1 MSASVFQQVKTAVP
15 AGVRTM
21 ATLKQISMR
30 LKSVSNIQKITK
42 SMKMV
47 SSAKF
52 KRAEKMLKSVKPIG
66 SAAQALQT
74 KGGVVSEQEPQKRLI
89 VPVSS
94 DRGLCGGIHSGVCR
108 SIRTRIANFG
118 SDVEYHIATVGDKT
132 RGILARTHSNKL
144 LISANEVGRLPPTFD
159 EASFFASEVLA
170 HGFAADSVDIVF
182 NKFRSAVAYDVTQVS
197 IPSVDAIADS
207 DALNAYDDVDS
218 ETLKSYQEFNL
229 AANVFYA
236 MVEGQASEQSARMSA
251 MENATNNAG
260 EMIDT
265 LQLTF
270 NRTRQ
275 AVITRELIEI
285 ISGAAAL
292 D

>member
-1 MSASVFQQVKTAVP
+1 MFQQVKTAMP
-15 AGVRTM
+15 TGVRTM

-52 KRAEKMLKSVKPIG
+52 KRAETMLKNVSPIG
-66 SAAQALQT
+66 GAAQALQT
-74 KGGVVSEQEPQKRLI
+74 KGGVVSETEPQKRLI
-89 VPVSS
+89 VPVTS

-108 SIRTRIANFG
+108 NIRAKIGDFG
-118 SDVEYHIATVGDKT
+118 SDVEYHIATIGDKT
-132 RGILARTHSNKL
+132 RGILARTHANKL

-159 EASFFASEVLA
+159 EAAFFASEVLA
-170 HGFAADSVDIVF
+170 NGFAADSVDIVF
-182 NKFRSAVAYDVTQVS
+182 NKFKSAVAYEVNTVS
-197 IPSVDAIADS
+197 VPSVDAIAES
-207 DALNAYDDVDS
+207 EALNSYDDVDA
-218 ETLKSYQEFNL
+218 ETLQGYQEFTL
-229 AANVFYA
+229 AANVYYA

-251 MENATNNAG
+251 MESATNNAG
-260 EMIDT
+260 EMIDS

-292 D
+292 E

>member
-1 MSASVFQQVKTAVP
+1 MNALQTVRAAVP
-15 AGVRTM
+15 SGARGM

-30 LKSVSNIQKITK
+30 LKSVTNIQKITK

-52 KRAEKMLKSVKPIG
+52 KRAETQMKSVRPVG
-66 SAAQALQT
+66 AAAQALT
-74 KGGVVSEQEPQKRLI
+74 EKAGITVDEPKKRLM

-94 DRGLCGGIHSGVCR
+94 DRGLCGGIHSGLCR
-108 SIRTRIANFG
+108 FIRARIANFDG
-118 SDVEYHIATVGDKT
+118 ETDYAIATVGDKT
-132 RGILARTHSNKL
+132 RGILQRTHKNQV
-144 LISANEVGRLPPTFD
+144 IMSANEVGRLPPTFD
-159 EASFFASEVLA
+159 EAAFFAGQLLDLGFEADAIEV
-170 HGFAADSVDIVF
+170 IY
-182 NKFRSAVAYDVTQVS
+182 NKFKSPVAYEVTTISV
-197 IPSVDAIADS
+197 PSVKAIADKEE
-207 DALNAYDDVDS
+207 LNAYDDIDA
-218 ETLKSYQEFNL
+218 ETLRSYQEFSL
-229 AANVFYA
+229 ASSIYFA

-260 EMIDT
+260 DMIET

-292 D
+292 E